1 MDDKFKIGNTLYL
14 VIIFVLIIGLSLVV
28 INSNYILKF
37 LPKGTVF
44 FANET
49 SQVSRLSKDT
59 IDHFGVEEYL
69 VIYNEKDPSSI
80 RMKDNISH
88 TLAMMKKHVKETTLS
103 NLPPTYNQYK
113 NVIITFESIS
123 KLSNLSTLESY
134 TAEGGKVFFAIR
146 PEINNSLQNI
156 YRKLGIYEVGDYI
169 NPEGMNLTSN
179 VLIKQKNL
187 EMEKDEISQNSSLQ
201 VGLDE
206 KCSIYIKS
214 LDNVPLLWDMPYKKG
229 KFMVFNGTMLETK
242 ENRGLISGAIS
253 MLNENYIYPI
263 LDMKMVFIDDFP
275 APVPEGINKDLYK
288 EYQRDILS
296 FYRDIW
302 WPDILK
308 SAAKYNIKYTGV
320 VIQTYED
327 KVTPPFK
334 NSEVQRNTFVQ
345 YGRELLKMGG
355 EIGIHG
361 YNHQSLMLDPNS
373 IKDLGYNAWKTQADM
388 EAALNITE
396 NYVKKMFPTYEFKTY
411 VPPSNRIDQVGE
423 TAVKN
428 AIPSINVLASLYLA
442 DDSQYTTVTEFEK
455 KGGYSYLPRITSG
468 YEYTKRKKW
477 EIVNAI
483 TSIGVFNHFIHPDDI
498 LDIKRSGGK
507 NWTKLEKEYDH
518 ILSDVNKNYPWL
530 ESKTAR
536 DASTKLSNYLDS
548 KVYVKEEKNR
558 IVVSIDRFSNK
569 MSFILRTKH
578 KIGKLKNCTV
588 HKVDDDVYFVEAQKA
603 TIEIGLV
610 D

>member
-14 VIIFVLIIGLSLVV
+14 VIIFVLIIGLSVGI

-37 LPKGTVF
+37 LPKGTAF

-59 IDHFGVEEYL
+59 IDHFEVEEYL

-88 TLAMMKKHVKETTLS
+88 TLAMMKKRVKETTLS
-103 NLPPTYNQYK
+103 NLPPSYNQYK

-123 KLSNLSTLESY
+123 KLSNLNTLESY

-146 PEINNSLQNI
+146 PEKNNSLQNL

-169 NPEGMNLTSN
+169 NPAGMKLTSN

-187 EMEKDEISQNSSLQ
+187 EMNKDEVSLNSSLQ
-201 VGLDE
+201 VGLDDL
-206 KCSIYIKS
+206 CTVYIKS
-214 LDNVPLLWDMPYKKG
+214 LDKVPLLWDMPYKKG

-253 MLNENYIYPI
+253 MLNEDYIYPI
-263 LDMKMVFIDDFP
+263 MDMKIVFIDDFP

-288 EYQRDILS
+288 EYQRDIPS

-308 SAAKYNIKYTGV
+308 SAAKYNVKYTGV

-334 NSEVQRNTFVQ
+334 SSEVQRNTFVQ
-345 YGRELLKMGG
+345 FGRELLKMGG

-373 IKDLGYNAWKTQADM
+373 VKDLGYNAWKTQADM

-411 VPPSNRIDQVGE
+411 VPPSNRIDEVGE

-428 AIPSINVLASLYLA
+428 AIPSIDVLASLYLS

-455 KGGYSYLPRITSG
+455 NDRYTYLPRITSG
-468 YEYTKRKKW
+468 YEYTKQKKW
-477 EIVNAI
+477 AIANAV

-498 LDIKRSGGK
+498 LDIERSSGK
-507 NWTKLEKEYDH
+507 KWTKLEKEYDH
-518 ILSDVNKNYPWL
+518 ILRDVNKNYPWL

-536 DASTKLSNYLDS
+536 DASAQLSNYLDS
-548 KVYVKEEKNR
+548 EVYIKEENNR
-558 IVVSIDRFSNK
+558 MVVSIDRFSNK

>member
-14 VIIFVLIIGLSLVV
+14 VIIFVFIIGLSLVL

-49 SQVSRLSKDT
+49 SQVTRLSKDT
-59 IDHFGVEEYL
+59 INHFGVEEYL
-69 VIYNEKDPSSI
+69 VIYNEEDPSSI
-80 RMKDNISH
+80 RMKDNISY
-88 TLAMMKKHVKETTLS
+88 TLAMMKKPVKETTIS
-103 NLPPTYNQYK
+103 NLPSTYNQYK

-123 KLSNLSTLESY
+123 KISNLNTLESY

-169 NPEGMNLTSN
+169 NPEGMNLTTN

-187 EMEKDEISQNSSLQ
+187 EMKKDEISLNSSLQ
-201 VGLDE
+201 VGLDD

-253 MLNENYIYPI
+253 MLNEDFIYPI

-308 SAAKYNIKYTGV
+308 SAAKYNVKYTGV

-327 KVTPPFK
+327 KVAPPFK

-373 IKDLGYNAWKTQADM
+373 VKDLGYNAWKTQADM

-396 NYVKKMFPTYEFKTY
+396 NYVKKMFPTYDFKTY

-455 KGGYSYLPRITSG
+455 NDRYIYLPRITSG
-468 YEYTKRKKW
+468 YEYTKQKKW
-477 EIVNAI
+477 AIVNAI

-498 LDIKRSGGK
+498 LDIERSGGK
-507 NWTKLEKEYDH
+507 NWIKLEKEYDH

-548 KVYVKEEKNR
+548 EVYIKEEKDR

-569 MSFILRTKH
+569 MSFILRSKH